1 MLVKR
6 NRKKSRT
13 YSQSIIVAHIK
24 QALQELII
32 KHGYSIVDAAAKFD
46 IDECRAEYI
55 LFSSKPNKQQ
65 TAHALEIYN
74 KGFPLMM
81 ACVAS
86 GVSIKDFNKAKKQES
101 LQQYKPLRW

>member
-1 MLVKR
+1 MTSAA
-6 NRKKSRT
+6 NKKNKT
-13 YSQSIIVAHIK
+13 YSQSNIVAHIK
-24 QALQELII
+24 EALKDLII
-32 KHGYSIVDAAAKFD
+32 KTGCSIAAAAAKFD

-55 LFSSKPNKQQ
+55 LFSSKPTKQQ

-74 KGFPLMM
+74 KGFPLMT

>member
-13 YSQSIIVAHIK
+13 YSQSNIVAHIK

-46 IDECRAEYI
+46 IDECKAEYI
-55 LFSSKPNKQQ
+55 LFSKKPTKEQV
-65 TAHALEIYN
+65 AHAFEIYD
-74 KGFPLMM
+74 KGFPFMM

-86 GVSIKDFNKAKKQES
+86 GVSMKAFKTARREKAS
-101 LQQYKPLRW
+101 TQYRPERW